1 MNLLKSTG
9 TFGFFTII
17 SRLLGYLRDILIAVF
32 LGTGVLA
39 DAFFVAF
46 RIPNTFR
53 RLFSE
58 GTFNAAFVPSYSS
71 EITKGKAKSN
81 KFANDIF
88 NLLFLGL
95 FFLVLI
101 IQIFMPAFVS
111 IIAPGFIDDFDK
123 MELAISLTRITF
135 PFLFFISLASFFS
148 AILNS
153 HNKFAA
159 TSAAPIVL
167 NIVLIVILFF
177 SKYLGDELVYYLSYG
192 VSLAGI
198 LQLLFLY
205 KFVIK
210 FYSLK
215 FNFRIASIKGN
226 NKVKIFF
233 KKLLPSIFSSGVT
246 QINILVGTIIASF
259 QASAVS
265 YLYYADRIYQIN
277 LAIAGIAIGVVVLPQ
292 LSKHIRSK
300 KKDKILLI
308 QNKAL
313 ELSLFLSL
321 PASVALLLGSENII
335 SALFGYGSFS
345 EIAAQNSAK
354 ALYYFALGLPAFS
367 LIKIFSSF
375 FFANHDTKT
384 PFYISLVSVILNIII
399 SVYYFNKIGFVII
412 PIATSISSW
421 FNGIF
426 LFIFLKNKNL
436 FKFNNEFIVRFIKII
451 IASLSM
457 GVFFNFLL
465 IYFQNQLAFD
475 QNLKSFYLILS
486 VVMGLLFYLFVSYWI
501 KAFKISDFKLNY

>member
-1 MNLLKSTG
+1 MNIVKSTG

-17 SRLLGYLRDILIAVF
+17 SRLLGYLRDILIAIF

-71 EITKGKAKSN
+71 EIVKGKKKSN
-81 KFANDIF
+81 DFANNIF

-101 IQIFMPAFVS
+101 VQIFMPAFVS
-111 IIAPGFIDDFDK
+111 MIAPGFVGDANK
-123 MELAISLTRITF
+123 MNLAIYLTRITF
-135 PFLFFISLASFFS
+135 PFLLFISIASFFA

-159 TSAAPIVL
+159 ASAAPIIL
-167 NIVLIVILFF
+167 NVVLILILFF
-177 SKYLGDELVYYLSYG
+177 SKSLGDELVYYLSYG

-205 KFVIK
+205 KLVGK
-210 FYSLK
+210 FYFLK
-215 FNFRIASIKGN
+215 FNFKIKTD

-277 LAIAGIAIGVVVLPQ
+277 LAIAGIAIGVVILPQ
-292 LSKHIRSK
+292 LSKHIQSK

-321 PASVALLLGSENII
+321 PASIALIIGSEHIT
-335 SALFGYGSFS
+335 SALFGYGSFN
-345 EIAAQNSAK
+345 EIAVENSAK
-354 ALYYFALGLPAFS
+354 ALYFFALGLPAFS

-375 FFANHDTKT
+375 FFANNNTKT
-384 PFYISLVSVILNIII
+384 PFYISLLSVVLNIAI
-399 SVYYFNKIGFVII
+399 SIYYFKEIGFIII

-421 FNGIF
+421 INGIL
-426 LFIFLKNKNL
+426 LFVFLKRNSL
-436 FKFNNEFIVRFIKII
+436 FSFNNAFLLTFIKII
-451 IASLSM
+451 FTSILM
-457 GVFFNFLL
+457 GVLFNFLL
-465 IYFQNQLAFD
+465 IYFQDQLAFN

-486 VVMGLLFYLFVSYWI
+486 VVLGLLFYLLVSYWI
-501 KAFKISDFKLNY
+501 KAFKISDIKLRY